1 MQNNN
6 EFIMLLRQQIKN
18 LKEDDLFDCAVS
30 HLLIFV
36 GANFAGFERQSDV
49 CKNLLEGF
57 ESREGL
63 KELSFN
69 ELSFGL
75 NKPFDGARFIEH
87 LFAAKEAFIHLPT
100 SSNSSFEHLLWKY
113 RFLNIWSS
121 ILIDKQIDL
130 FKQMNELSNLLFKI
144 SSSTTKNLQIEFL
157 LERALSLLNF
167 FEFSSSKKC
176 LEEAIKLAGFKQL
189 QLGGALGKR
198 TQFQEKSVP
207 QLFVEFEITS
217 ASSNELIEEPTEM
230 IQNTKNGDD
239 TLLEKI
245 LFDEKPKNKIQ
256 KINSHQI
263 ACILVSALLERKG
276 NKIEKQIEDE
286 TCMAFLE
293 EVIDQ
298 RPFWSLQ
305 MRALIERSKLEAKN
319 SRRIERACSQM
330 EILANILNENVKN
343 ESIESERLN
352 LIFVSSPLP
361 FWKVSKLHAEIL
373 LSLGCFSEAIR
384 IFEKLNYWE
393 DVVKCYLNS
402 GQSEKAEILI
412 KKLLEEKGENP
423 FYYCLL
429 GNITNEECFYLKAI
443 EVSGDG
449 NALARASLGNLM
461 LKRKNFVEAMEHFEK
476 SLDIQPLQPGI
487 YFNYGYSAMKSGN
500 FQTSV
505 KAFHRC
511 VNIEPEHFEAWNNL
525 AASYIHLNQKHRAH
539 KILQEAL
546 KLSWENTYL
555 WTNFLLI
562 SVDIGDYESGIS
574 ALEKLMDL
582 DKNLKID
589 ECPLEIM
596 SIEILNEQ
604 NKEKLEGMKKS
615 LLRVLARASS
625 RQSFGGKLQR
635 LHAFLKKPENGE
647 DITQWTIFVNLL
659 DKAFKK
665 EFDRITIEKI
675 FKNYKDLL
683 NQFLELINEFKLFW
697 NVQKLEEIKIN
708 SQLKLRI
715 KPIIGFFEKEF
726 GENCEL
732 CEDEEFNKLFKEIK
746 DLSFDLIKAENVYC
760 TYYRE
765 SNEITCG
772 SVTCE
777 THIPIPTFTEEN
789 GIDTKL
795 PRGWYR
801 IGTLTIRQDHAWFNL
816 YRRRAT
822 GLGYWDFYT
831 QIPERSCV
839 GHFGLH
845 AGENTAG
852 SVTVKDK
859 RCFDR
864 LVMQIERKSTTEKF
878 DVFQCRK
885 CIFNSCWVVGDR
897 LIFPCGCS
905 KALILF

>member
-6 EFIMLLRQQIKN
+6 EFIILLRQQIKN

-36 GANFAGFERQSDV
+36 GANFAGFERQSVV
-49 CKNLLEGF
+49 CKNLLQGF
-57 ESREGL
+57 ESIEEL

-69 ELSFGL
+69 ELAFGL

-87 LFAAKEAFIHLPT
+87 LFAAKEAFSHLPT
-100 SSNSSFEHLLWKY
+100 SSNSSFEHLFWKY
-113 RFLNIWSS
+113 RFLNIWSN
-121 ILIDKQIDL
+121 ILVDKQIDL

-144 SSSTTKNLQIEFL
+144 SSTSNKNLQIEFL

-176 LEEAIKLAGFKQL
+176 LEEANKLAGFKQL

-207 QLFVEFEITS
+207 QLFVEFEISS
-217 ASSNELIEEPTEM
+217 ASTNQKIEEPTEL
-230 IQNTKNGDD
+230 IHNTKNGDD

-245 LFDEKPKNKIQ
+245 LFDEKPKNKKQ

-263 ACILVSALLERKG
+263 ACILVSALLEEKG

-429 GNITNEECFYLKAI
+429 GNITNKECFYLKAI

-461 LKRKNFVEAMEHFEK
+461 LKRKNFSEAMKHFER

-574 ALEKLMDL
+574 ALERLMDL

-659 DKAFKK
+659 EKAFKK
-665 EFDRITIEKI
+665 EFDRITIEKV
-675 FKNYKDLL
+675 FL
-683 NQFLELINEFKLFW
+683 NSLF
-697 NVQKLEEIKIN
+697 
-708 SQLKLRI
+708 
-715 KPIIGFFEKEF
+715 
-726 GENCEL
+726 
-732 CEDEEFNKLFKEIK
+732 EDNF
-746 DLSFDLIKAENVYC
+746 
-760 TYYRE
+760 
-765 SNEITCG
+765 
-772 SVTCE
+772 
-777 THIPIPTFTEEN
+777 
-789 GIDTKL
+789 
-795 PRGWYR
+795 
-801 IGTLTIRQDHAWFNL
+801 
-816 YRRRAT
+816 
-822 GLGYWDFYT
+822 
-831 QIPERSCV
+831 
-839 GHFGLH
+839 
-845 AGENTAG
+845 
-852 SVTVKDK
+852 
-859 RCFDR
+859 CF
-864 LVMQIERKSTTEKF
+864 
-878 DVFQCRK
+878 
-885 CIFNSCWVVGDR
+885 
-897 LIFPCGCS
+897 
-905 KALILF
+905 

>member
-1 MQNNN
+1 MQNSN
-6 EFIMLLRQQIKN
+6 EFLILLRQQIKK

-75 NKPFDGARFIEH
+75 NRPFEGARFIEH

-113 RFLNIWSS
+113 RQSVVCKNLLEGFEPIEQLKEFSFNELSFGLNRPFDGARFIEHLFAAKEAFIHLPASSTSSFEHLLWKYRFLNIWSN
-121 ILIDKQIDL
+121 ILVDKQIDL

-144 SSSTTKNLQIEFL
+144 SSTATKNLQIEFL

-217 ASSNELIEEPTEM
+217 ASSNELIEEPTEI

-263 ACILVSALLERKG
+263 ACILVSALLERKGSKFEKEIEDETCMAFLEEVIDQRPFCALLERKG

-402 GQSEKAEILI
+402 GQSEKAETLI

-423 FYYCLL
+423 FYY
-429 GNITNEECFYLKAI
+429 
-443 EVSGDG
+443 
-449 NALARASLGNLM
+449 
-461 LKRKNFVEAMEHFEK
+461 
-476 SLDIQPLQPGI
+476 
-487 YFNYGYSAMKSGN
+487 
-500 FQTSV
+500 
-505 KAFHRC
+505 
-511 VNIEPEHFEAWNNL
+511 
-525 AASYIHLNQKHRAH
+525 
-539 KILQEAL
+539 
-546 KLSWENTYL
+546 
-555 WTNFLLI
+555 
-562 SVDIGDYESGIS
+562 
-574 ALEKLMDL
+574 
-582 DKNLKID
+582 
-589 ECPLEIM
+589 
-596 SIEILNEQ
+596 
-604 NKEKLEGMKKS
+604 
-615 LLRVLARASS
+615 
-625 RQSFGGKLQR
+625 
-635 LHAFLKKPENGE
+635 
-647 DITQWTIFVNLL
+647 
-659 DKAFKK
+659 
-665 EFDRITIEKI
+665 
-675 FKNYKDLL
+675 
-683 NQFLELINEFKLFW
+683 
-697 NVQKLEEIKIN
+697 
-708 SQLKLRI
+708 
-715 KPIIGFFEKEF
+715 
-726 GENCEL
+726 
-732 CEDEEFNKLFKEIK
+732 
-746 DLSFDLIKAENVYC
+746 
-760 TYYRE
+760 
-765 SNEITCG
+765 
-772 SVTCE
+772 
-777 THIPIPTFTEEN
+777 
-789 GIDTKL
+789 
-795 PRGWYR
+795 
-801 IGTLTIRQDHAWFNL
+801 
-816 YRRRAT
+816 
-822 GLGYWDFYT
+822 
-831 QIPERSCV
+831 
-839 GHFGLH
+839 
-845 AGENTAG
+845 
-852 SVTVKDK
+852 
-859 RCFDR
+859 
-864 LVMQIERKSTTEKF
+864 
-878 DVFQCRK
+878 
-885 CIFNSCWVVGDR
+885 
-897 LIFPCGCS
+897 
-905 KALILF
+905 

>member
-1 MQNNN
+1 MKQWCCWPPLYN
-6 EFIMLLRQQIKN
+6 K
-18 LKEDDLFDCAVS
+18 
-30 HLLIFV
+30 LIL
-36 GANFAGFERQSDV
+36 NF
-49 CKNLLEGF
+49 
-57 ESREGL
+57 
-63 KELSFN
+63 LS
-69 ELSFGL
+69 
-75 NKPFDGARFIEH
+75 FIEH
-87 LFAAKEAFIHLPT
+87 LFAAKEAFSHLPA

-113 RFLNIWSS
+113 RFLNIWSN

-207 QLFVEFEITS
+207 QLFVEFEVTS
-217 ASSNELIEEPTEM
+217 TTNQKIEEPTEI

-263 ACILVSALLERKG
+263 ACIL
-276 NKIEKQIEDE
+276 
-286 TCMAFLE
+286 
-293 EVIDQ
+293 VIDQ

-352 LIFVSSPLP
+352 LIFVCSPLP

-412 KKLLEEKGENP
+412 KKLLEEKGENL

-443 EVSGDG
+443 EVSEDG

-461 LKRKNFVEAMEHFEK
+461 LKRKNFSEAMKHFEK

-574 ALEKLMDL
+574 ALERLMDL

-589 ECPLEIM
+589 ESPLEIM

-604 NKEKLEGMKKS
+604 NKEKLGMKKS

-659 DKAFKK
+659 EKAFKK
-665 EFDRITIEKI
+665 EFDRITIGKI

-683 NQFLELINEFKLFW
+683 NQFLELIEEFKLFW
-697 NVQKLEEIKIN
+697 KIQNLEEIQIN

-732 CEDEEFNKLFKEIK
+732 CEDEEFNKLFREIK
-746 DLSFDLIKAENVYC
+746 
-760 TYYRE
+760 
-765 SNEITCG
+765 
-772 SVTCE
+772 
-777 THIPIPTFTEEN
+777 
-789 GIDTKL
+789 
-795 PRGWYR
+795 
-801 IGTLTIRQDHAWFNL
+801 NL
-816 YRRRAT
+816 
-822 GLGYWDFYT
+822 
-831 QIPERSCV
+831 
-839 GHFGLH
+839 
-845 AGENTAG
+845 
-852 SVTVKDK
+852 
-859 RCFDR
+859 
-864 LVMQIERKSTTEKF
+864 
-878 DVFQCRK
+878 
-885 CIFNSCWVVGDR
+885 CIF
-897 LIFPCGCS
+897 
-905 KALILF
+905 